1 MTGLYGKL
9 PAHGDFVQH
18 NLDPVFVS
26 VWDNWLQKS
35 LLASQEDLQD
45 QWLNLYLIGP
55 IWRFALSANVI
66 DENHCWSGIIAPSVD
81 KVGRYYPLTV
91 ATALPPETGLAT
103 FMSQAAPWFTE
114 VENVV
119 LEALEVGWT
128 LEEIAYKLGDPGLE
142 LDNLDTYAEF
152 TQNKDYQTV
161 IHIDSPENRLIQAMP
176 TFSDFLLSRLGEPTC
191 LWWTTGSDQVPPVLL
206 ASSRL
211 PRPTSYTTL
220 LTGHWQTG
228 YWNEFN

>member
-18 NLDPVFVS
+18 NLDPMFVS

-45 QWLNLYLIGP
+45 NWLNLYLIGP
-55 IWRFALSANVI
+55 IWRFALSSGVI
-66 DENHCWSGIIAPSVD
+66 DEDNCWSGIIIPSVD

-91 ATALPPETGLAT
+91 ATALPADTALAS
-103 FMSQAAPWFTE
+103 FMTQAGPWFTE
-114 VENVV
+114 IENIV
-119 LEALEVGWT
+119 LEALEIGWT

-142 LDNLDTYAEF
+142 SDELAIGEEF
-152 TQNKDYQTV
+152 TQNKDFQAV
-161 IHIDSPENRLIQAMP
+161 IHIDSPENRLLQAMP
-176 TFSDFLLSRLGEPTC
+176 NFSDFLLSRLSEPVC
-191 LWWTTGSDQVPPVLL
+191 LWWSTGSEQIPPVLL
-206 ASSRL
+206 ASNKL
-211 PRPTSYTTL
+211 PRPASYTAM
-220 LTGHWQTG
+220 LTGHWQNW